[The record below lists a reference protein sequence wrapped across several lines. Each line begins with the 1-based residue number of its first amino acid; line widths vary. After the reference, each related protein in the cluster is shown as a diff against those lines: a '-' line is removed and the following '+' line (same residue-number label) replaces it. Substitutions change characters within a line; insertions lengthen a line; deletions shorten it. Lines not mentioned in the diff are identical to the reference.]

1 MKYSDYNEKIK
12 KEIYEHYNLIAGIDE
27 VGRGPLAGPVVTCAV
42 IMKKDSHIEG
52 VTDSKKL
59 SRKKMLSL
67 RDEILE
73 DAIEVSYGYANN
85 RLIDDINIRQATL
98 LAMKNAVEA
107 LENKPDILLID
118 AERIDTEIPQLNIV
132 KGDLNEYA
140 ISCASILAKIRRDDI
155 MISFSKI
162 YPHYSFQTNVG
173 YGTKKHYEGLEKY
186 GPTPIHRKSFLR
198 KFYQRQESFLWMR
211 KEKLAILE
219 KTWL

>member
-1 MKYSDYNEKIK
+1 MRYSDYNEKIK
-12 KEIYEHYNLIAGIDE
+12 KEIYEKYDLIAGIDE
-27 VGRGPLAGPVVTCAV
+27 VGRGPLAGPVVTCSV

-67 RDEILE
+67 RKKILE
-73 DAIEVSYGYANN
+73 DAIEISYGYANN
-85 RLIDDINIRQATL
+85 MLIDEINIRQATL
-98 LAMKNAVEA
+98 LAMKNAVES

-118 AERIDTEIPQLNIV
+118 AERIDTKIPQLNIV

-155 MISFSKI
+155 MINFSKI
-162 YPHYSFQTNVG
+162 YPYYSFQTNVG

-198 KFYQRQESFLWMR
+198 KFYQRQESFL
-211 KEKLAILE
+211 
-219 KTWL
+219 

>member
-155 MISFSKI
+155 MINFSKI

-198 KFYQRQESFLWMR
+198 KFYQKQESFLWMR
-211 KEKLAILE
+211 KEK
-219 KTWL
+219 

>member
-12 KEIYEHYNLIAGIDE
+12 KEIYENYNLIAGIDE

-155 MISFSKI
+155 MINFSKI

-198 KFYQRQESFLWMR
+198 KFYQKQESFL
-211 KEKLAILE
+211 
-219 KTWL
+219 

>member
-85 RLIDDINIRQATL
+85 RLIDEINIRQATL

-155 MISFSKI
+155 MINFSKI

-198 KFYQRQESFLWMR
+198 KFYQRQESFL
-211 KEKLAILE
+211 
-219 KTWL
+219 

>member
-1 MKYSDYNEKIK
+1 MKYSEYNDIIK
-12 KEIYEHYNLIAGIDE
+12 KEIYEKYELIAGIDE

-42 IMKKDSHIEG
+42 IMKKDSHIKG

-67 RDEILE
+67 KEGILQ
-73 DAIEVSYGYANN
+73 DALEVSYGYANN
-85 RLIDDINIRQATL
+85 RMIDDINIRQATL

-107 LENKPDILLID
+107 LENKPDVLLID
-118 AERIDTEIPQLNIV
+118 AERIDTEIHQLNIV

-140 ISCASILAKIRRDDI
+140 ISCASILAKIKRDDI
-155 MISFSKI
+155 MINFSKI

-198 KFYQRQESFLWMR
+198 KFYQRQESFL
-211 KEKLAILE
+211 
-219 KTWL
+219 

>member
-12 KEIYEHYNLIAGIDE
+12 KEIYEHYDLIAGIDE

-67 RDEILE
+67 KDEILK
-73 DAIEVSYGYANN
+73 DAIEISYGYANN

-98 LAMKNAVEA
+98 LAMKNAVES

-155 MISFSKI
+155 MINFSKI
-162 YPHYSFQTNVG
+162 YPYYSFQTNVG

-198 KFYQRQESFLWMR
+198 KFYQRQESFL
-211 KEKLAILE
+211 
-219 KTWL
+219 